1 MSALPLA
8 GPLCIRCGAS
18 AAVWR
23 GLCIPCRDRVNPSA
37 AVHDRALMLL
47 RDLVARGMAKPG
59 ERYEFVCVFTATE
72 DRKLES
78 YEITLRGERGDLAFR
93 QAFGSG
99 RERPVGRV
107 VRFKRWL
114 AAALVR

>member
-1 MSALPLA
+1 
-8 GPLCIRCGAS
+8 
-18 AAVWR
+18 
-23 GLCIPCRDRVNPSA
+23 
-37 AVHDRALMLL
+37 MLL
-47 RDLVARGMAKPG
+47 RDLVARGMAVPG
-59 ERYEFVCVFTATE
+59 ERYEFVCAFTANE
-72 DRKLES
+72 NREIEA
-78 YEITLRGERGDLAFR
+78 YEIALRGERGDLAFR